1 MTDPTWHT
9 TNIDADAHADR
20 TAADLT
26 ALMLRVQHGDRD
38 TFAVLYD
45 QLSALVYGVIVKV
58 VRDTTI
64 AEDVAQEAFVE
75 LWSTAARFDQARGSV
90 ATWAAT
96 IARRRAVDRVRR
108 EESQRQRVTALAA
121 RRVDDPPAVAET
133 VVESIEAGR
142 VRQAMLLLPPDQRQV
157 VQLAFLDGHS
167 HSTIADEL
175 RLPLGTVKSR
185 VRGALQRLAAALKEE
200 S

>member
-38 TFAVLYD
+38 AFAVLYD
-45 QLSALVYGVIVKV
+45 RLSALVYGVIVKV

-133 VVESIEAGR
+133 VVQSIEAGR

>member
-26 ALMLRVQHGDRD
+26 ALMLRVQRGDRD